1 MIKYLASIRHRD
13 PAVRSL
19 LELILCYPG
28 VHAVFIHHISHF
40 FWKIRLKL
48 IARLL
53 SNIGRLLTGVEI
65 HPQATIG
72 KRLFIDHG
80 CGVVIG
86 GTAHIG
92 NDCTI
97 YQNVT
102 LGGTS
107 WKHGKRH
114 PTLKNNVIIGD
125 LNPLNILINNAAISH
140 PYSALD
146 YPADEW
152 GKIVEVNLTAVFDL
166 SCQAVRLGC
175 KRIINIASISAFN
188 GARNIVGYATT
199 KHAMIGMT
207 KCLSNEWG
215 SLGVT
220 VNNIAPGFIQTD
232 MLQLAD
238 PNTIIGRIP
247 AGRIGKPQ
255 DVTGAM
261 LFLASDE
268 SCYITGSTIMVD
280 GGWLGR

>member
-1 MIKYLASIRHRD
+1 MNLNGKV
-13 PAVRSL
+13 AVVTGGRR
-19 LELILCYPG
+19 G
-28 VHAVFIHHISHF
+28 
-40 FWKIRLKL
+40 
-48 IARLL
+48 
-53 SNIGRLLTGVEI
+53 IGRALALALRDAGVKVVVVAKSADRNDLPNDIVYAGGIDLSLSSDRENLL
-65 HPQATIG
+65 
-72 KRLFIDHG
+72 
-80 CGVVIG
+80 
-86 GTAHIG
+86 
-92 NDCTI
+92 
-97 YQNVT
+97 
-102 LGGTS
+102 
-107 WKHGKRH
+107 
-114 PTLKNNVIIGD
+114 D
-125 LNPLNILINNAAISH
+125 LLMRDSGEPNILINNAAISH

>member
-1 MIKYLASIRHRD
+1 VIKYLASIRHRD

-114 PTLKNNVIIGD
+114 PTLKNNVIIGAGAKVLGPITLGDNSKVGSNSVVTRSVAPGATVIGAPAKPVGTKKKKNSKSFDAYAVDATNKGD
-125 LNPLNILINNAAISH
+125 LLEKKLRHLETQLQKIQQQLP
-140 PYSALD
+140 
-146 YPADEW
+146 PAPTE
-152 GKIVEVNLTAVFDL
+152 KTE
-166 SCQAVRLGC
+166 
-175 KRIINIASISAFN
+175 
-188 GARNIVGYATT
+188 TT
-199 KHAMIGMT
+199 KA
-207 KCLSNEWG
+207 N
-215 SLGVT
+215 
-220 VNNIAPGFIQTD
+220 
-232 MLQLAD
+232 
-238 PNTIIGRIP
+238 
-247 AGRIGKPQ
+247 
-255 DVTGAM
+255 
-261 LFLASDE
+261 
-268 SCYITGSTIMVD
+268 
-280 GGWLGR
+280 